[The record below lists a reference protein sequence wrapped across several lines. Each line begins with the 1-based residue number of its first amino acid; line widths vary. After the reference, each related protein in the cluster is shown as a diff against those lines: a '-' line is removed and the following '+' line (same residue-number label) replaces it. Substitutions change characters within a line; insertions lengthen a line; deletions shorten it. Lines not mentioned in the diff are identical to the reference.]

1 MVASDHQRSGSAG
14 APLGDDGIMTAL
26 ARSPVFAILPEARRR
41 YLAGAGSAVRLEA
54 GAPLF
59 LAGDSSDAAYVVL
72 SGEMDVSAPFEDGR
86 DVWLAKLGPGALV
99 GEMGVLDGGPRS
111 ADVHAVRRSE
121 LWRIGRAT
129 VLQTLRD
136 EPSSALELLA
146 VMARRLRTTDQLLQE
161 AVLLD
166 LGARL
171 ARLLLEA
178 EGAAVSLSQSE
189 MARLIGA
196 SRERVNRKLAN
207 WRAEGWIDIGA
218 FGVKILDRPA
228 LTASCGSA
236 PIV

>member
-1 MVASDHQRSGSAG
+1 MS
-14 APLGDDGIMTAL
+14 AL
-26 ARSPVFAILPEARRR
+26 ARSPVFAILPEDRRR
-41 YLAGAGSAVRLEA
+41 YLAGAGSAVRLEP

-121 LWRIGRAT
+121 LWRIGRST

-146 VMARRLRTTDQLLQE
+146 VMARRLRMTDQLLQE

-207 WRAEGWIDIGA
+207 WRADGLIDIGA
-218 FGVKILDRPA
+218 FGVKILDRAA
-228 LTASCGSA
+228 LSASSGSA